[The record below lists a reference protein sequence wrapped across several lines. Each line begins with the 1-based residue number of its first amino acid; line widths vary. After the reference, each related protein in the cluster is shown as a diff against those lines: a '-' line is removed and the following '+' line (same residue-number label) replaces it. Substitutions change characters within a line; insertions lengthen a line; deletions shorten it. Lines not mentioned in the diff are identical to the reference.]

1 MLDLLESEGE
11 SITILRNV
19 GNCSP
24 NYKESHPSQ
33 RSPSLTVI
41 KTSSLTNTIP
51 LSTAPIALR
60 EATANF
66 NKPPTNVWHF
76 DLNATNGFGLV

>member
-1 MLDLLESEGE
+1 MLELLESEGE
-11 SITILRNV
+11 STTILRNV

-24 NYKESHPSQ
+24 NDTESHPSQ
-33 RSPSLTVI
+33 RSPSVTVMR
-41 KTSSLTNTIP
+41 TSSLTNAIP
-51 LSTAPIALR
+51 LTTAPIALR

-66 NKPPTNVWHF
+66 STPPTNVWHF